1 MRNSNILAIDL
12 AKNVFQ
18 VCKTTL
24 QGKTIYN
31 RKVSRVK
38 LKEVLNTEKSSL
50 VAMESCATS
59 HYWARYALELGH
71 SVKVIDARTVKGF
84 LIKQKTDANDAFA
97 IAIAATQ
104 GHIKSNKIFSAQ
116 EQSLQSLERARHLA
130 MAQRTAQSNQI
141 RALLAEFGFTIP
153 KGLSALRKGL
163 PSILEHTEADIPTPL
178 KETLYL
184 LWEQWLT
191 QLNLVDELSKLLDKA
206 VKSNSICKRLMK
218 LEGVGPIS
226 ALGLAL
232 RLGKT
237 DIFKDGRGASAS
249 IGLTPKQH
257 SSGGKERI
265 GHISK
270 VSADKR
276 LRSILFEGAQSVI
289 KYVSKRPAKTQKEAW
304 LQALVLRRGAK
315 IAAIALANKTV
326 RTAYAI
332 LRDDSEYQAIP
343 I

>member
-1 MRNSNILAIDL
+1 
-12 AKNVFQ
+12 
-18 VCKTTL
+18 
-24 QGKTIYN
+24 
-31 RKVSRVK
+31 
-38 LKEVLNTEKSSL
+38 
-50 VAMESCATS
+50 
-59 HYWARYALELGH
+59 
-71 SVKVIDARTVKGF
+71 
-84 LIKQKTDANDAFA
+84 
-97 IAIAATQ
+97 
-104 GHIKSNKIFSAQ
+104 
-116 EQSLQSLERARHLA
+116 
-130 MAQRTAQSNQI
+130 
-141 RALLAEFGFTIP
+141 
-153 KGLSALRKGL
+153 
-163 PSILEHTEADIPTPL
+163 
-178 KETLYL
+178 
-184 LWEQWLT
+184 
-191 QLNLVDELSKLLDKA
+191 
-206 VKSNSICKRLMK
+206 MK
-218 LEGVGPIS
+218 LEWVGPIS